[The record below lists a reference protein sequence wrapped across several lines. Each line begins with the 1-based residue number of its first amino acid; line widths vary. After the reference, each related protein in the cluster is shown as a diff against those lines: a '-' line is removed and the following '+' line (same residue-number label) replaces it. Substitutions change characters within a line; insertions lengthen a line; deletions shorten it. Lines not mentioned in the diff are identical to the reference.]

1 MIASELPPQFLCQR
15 YVLNDTQL
23 SETFDLLDMDRDG
36 QLSRAEIAALLR
48 TINVEPTRIEL
59 DFIFE
64 EMDTNKTGKIN
75 KEEFVRYMRSPP
87 VHRTT
92 LRELEKQFKQFDQ
105 DGDGEI
111 TYEEMNKILRECG
124 GLKDEKASREMFK
137 ATDRNGDGRIS
148 FIEFVT
154 MMQE

>member
-1 MIASELPPQFLCQR
+1 MIASELPPQLLCQR

-23 SETFDLLDMDRDG
+23 SETFDLLDVDRDG

-48 TINVEPTRIEL
+48 TVKVEPTRMEL

-75 KEEFVRYMRSPP
+75 KDEFVRYMRSPP

-92 LRELEKQFKQFDQ
+92 LQEMESQFKEFDR

-111 TYEEMNKILRECG
+111 TYEEMRRILQECS
-124 GLKDEKASREMFK
+124 GLDDEKATREMFQ

-148 FIEFVT
+148 FLEFVA
-154 MMQE
+154 MMSE

>member
-1 MIASELPPQFLCQR
+1 
-15 YVLNDTQL
+15 
-23 SETFDLLDMDRDG
+23 MDRDG